1 MYDYFVRGAKTYF
14 IYNGK
19 HYYTDNSLG
28 ESWKYHKFEINM
40 REYQMAYRSEQ
51 KK

>member
-19 HYYTDNSLG
+19 YYYTDNSLG